1 MIQFIVRLFRKPVQ
15 PRYDAFR
22 VRCVMQRNQSPIAQF
37 FKD

>member
-1 MIQFIVRLFRKPVQ
+1 MFAFIARMFRREPQ

>member
-1 MIQFIVRLFRKPVQ
+1 MIRFIIRLFRREPQ

-22 VRCVMQRNQSPIAQF
+22 VMCVMQRNQSPIAQL